1 MKKRTKK
8 VLSFGVAAL
17 MAVSALPFS
26 ALSVS
31 ASIPTKQTENGGTP
45 YNFLLEE
52 QGSGVQ
58 TISISKDE
66 IAAGDVTKTLDVFI
80 DSEEWPDDNYLSSV
94 KLNWVA
100 TKDATFADGVQ
111 LQTVSTIRTFST
123 HLPRSTSMMSLC
135 RTVWAQS

>member
-66 IAAGDVTKTLDVFI
+66 IAAGDVTKTLDYLRRRRCNCKQYLL
-80 DSEEWPDDNYLSSV
+80 SERFQRIYQGQP
-94 KLNWVA
+94 A
-100 TKDATFADGVQ
+100 
-111 LQTVSTIRTFST
+111 
-123 HLPRSTSMMSLC
+123 
-135 RTVWAQS
+135 

>member
-66 IAAGDVTKTLDVFI
+66 IAAMLPRL
-80 DSEEWPDDNYLSSV
+80 W
-94 KLNWVA
+94 
-100 TKDATFADGVQ
+100 
-111 LQTVSTIRTFST
+111 TFSSILKNGLMT
-123 HLPRSTSMMSLC
+123 T
-135 RTVWAQS
+135 T

>member
-100 TKDATFADGVQ
+100 TKDATFADGGAIAN
-111 LQTVSTIRTFST
+111 SI
-123 HLPRSTSMMSLC
+123 
-135 RTVWAQS
+135 

>member
-80 DSEEWPDDNYLSSV
+80 DSEEWPDRFQFIPGHYRLFPHFQR
-94 KLNWVA
+94 LYPQ
-100 TKDATFADGVQ
+100 G
-111 LQTVSTIRTFST
+111 R
-123 HLPRSTSMMSLC
+123 
-135 RTVWAQS
+135 